1 MRSLATQSALGNCGN
16 FHSVP
21 FSTATTVVSML
32 EKAAWDKKF
41 SCLVDLC
48 QQPVSSI
55 FAASYLGFVLRLAAM
70 AVIFS
75 VFLRWQLF
83 FPSSCDGSYFFR
95 LLAMVVIFSVYLQWQ
110 LFFLWD
116 KAEYKWDQFFNIT
129 LSTTDIKL
137 ATTIDQYII

>member
-55 FAASYLGFVLRLAAM
+55 FAASYLGFVLRLFVM
-70 AVIFS
+70 AVIFLS
-75 VFLRWQLF
+75 F
-83 FPSSCDGSYFFR
+83 CDGSYFFR
-95 LLAMVVIFSVYLQWQ
+95 LLAMAVIFLVGQGSGLNISGISFSISLSVQRTLNLQQ
-110 LFFLWD
+110 L
-116 KAEYKWDQFFNIT
+116 
-129 LSTTDIKL
+129 
-137 ATTIDQYII
+137 